1 MEIMGLVVGPM
12 MDLDAAPQTFRLQ
25 FGQVDVAQQLNGGR
39 GRPGWL
45 ESGSNAWWHA
55 PFRPRTVGVLVLGPS
70 WRLGTAHKGRQA
82 VGWQG

>member
-39 GRPGWL
+39 GRPGRL

-55 PFRPRTVGVLVLGPS
+55 PFRGGVTIRYSGINPMECLHSDATPS
-70 WRLGTAHKGRQA
+70 IYPS
-82 VGWQG
+82 V

>member
-45 ESGSNAWWHA
+45 ESGSNA
-55 PFRPRTVGVLVLGPS
+55 L
-70 WRLGTAHKGRQA
+70 
-82 VGWQG
+82 